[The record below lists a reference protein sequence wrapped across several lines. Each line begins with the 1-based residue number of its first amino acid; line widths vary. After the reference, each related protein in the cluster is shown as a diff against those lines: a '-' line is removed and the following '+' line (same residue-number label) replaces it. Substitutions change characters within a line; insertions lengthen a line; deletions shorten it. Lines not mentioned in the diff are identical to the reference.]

1 MLNKFGEDLRQIRE
15 SKNISL
21 NDIANKTKIHI
32 SFLERMENGEFT
44 FYSAAYIRAF
54 IKEYAKCIGL
64 KSDDVLYNY
73 ELAKS
78 GKYTSILHPT
88 QPPKSRHDRKESE
101 KKPEIQ
107 KEVIKEVPKEVIK
120 EVPKET
126 PKVILEEIHQE
137 PEIIANEENKIDDVF
152 SVPVS
157 EPPKNDIIKG
167 TFDEI
172 PEKEKV
178 EKRPF
183 STSVRKK
190 LETGKGEFDGEYLK
204 ERGFKMPVSLL
215 KNIGIVVLVLAI
227 LGGLYLLID
236 LMFLHKKAPNE
247 IVHQN
252 FDEVVKETEKKVLGK
267 RTEQE
272 IKDSIAKEESKRDS
286 LKSIP
291 NDVLKLSIKAK
302 DKITV
307 VVYIDSVSEK
317 SRNKKVF
324 KSGEQEEWSA
334 KNQFYLTT
342 KDTKGLEVILDGKK
356 LSFEDTEIKQVKIT
370 KQGIVKKKELTK
382 EKPKKEE
389 PKKKEKKKETPKKK
403 TTEETNN

>member
-1 MLNKFGEDLRQIRE
+1 
-15 SKNISL
+15 
-21 NDIANKTKIHI
+21 
-32 SFLERMENGEFT
+32 MENGEFT

-101 KKPEIQ
+101 RKPEIQ
-107 KEVIKEVPKEVIK
+107 KDVVKEVPKEVIKEVPKEVIK

-126 PKVILEEIHQE
+126 PKVILEEINPE
-137 PEIIANEENKIDDVF
+137 PELIAEEEKKIDDVF
-152 SVPVS
+152 SVPTS
-157 EPPKNDIIKG
+157 EPPKNEIIKE
-167 TFDEI
+167 TFDETQ
-172 PEKEKV
+172 EKEKV

-190 LETGKGEFDGEYLK
+190 LEQNKGEFDGEYLK
-204 ERGFKMPVSLL
+204 ERGFKLPVSLL

-272 IKDSIAKEESKRDS
+272 IKDSIAKEEAKQDS
-286 LKSIP
+286 LKSISSEG
-291 NDVLKLSIKAK
+291 LKLSIKAK

-324 KSGEQEEWSA
+324 KSGEQGEWSA

-342 KDTKGLEVILDGKK
+342 KDTKGLEILLNGKK
-356 LSFEDTEIKQVKIT
+356 LSFEDDEIKQVKIT
-370 KQGIVKKKELTK
+370 SQGIVKKKESSK
-382 EKPKKEE
+382 EKTKKEE
-389 PKKKEKKKETPKKK
+389 PKKKEKKKETSKKK
-403 TTEETNN
+403 NTEETNN